1 MLRQCV
7 PPSLPPSLANRRSS
21 LWGHFF
27 FARSI
32 ALGTRFRH
40 RAIATAPPPLPC
52 RLASSAT
59 PTYLSRR
66 VNWTRCKATSCS
78 FRNSTRASMVATWPQ
93 ARKRRRGASPAPGTA
108 PGGAATRSAAGA
120 RRFSTGRTRSVRR
133 SSRSPKE
140 VGDARHASPRSSSSS
155 TPPCRCPVP
164 TPRRRGASRLLSA
177 YARSLWVWVR
187 KSHPSVWL
195 PVMGRLCHRRAA
207 SGPHGGGT
215 TRTTACC
222 TRRPPIQRPPSS
234 ITTRCLKGT
243 SSPTS

>member
-1 MLRQCV
+1 MLWPIGGCTHAFAEKALTNIVKMSLSDITDDIKGFGNVCHLRSH
-7 PPSLPPSLANRRSS
+7 PPSQIVAQASGVIFL
-21 LWGHFF
+21 

-108 PGGAATRSAAGA
+108 PCGAATPSAAGA
-120 RRFSTGRTRSVRR
+120 RRVSWGWSRSVRR
-133 SSRSPKE
+133 SSRSP
-140 VGDARHASPRSSSSS
+140 
-155 TPPCRCPVP
+155 
-164 TPRRRGASRLLSA
+164 
-177 YARSLWVWVR
+177 
-187 KSHPSVWL
+187 
-195 PVMGRLCHRRAA
+195 
-207 SGPHGGGT
+207 
-215 TRTTACC
+215 
-222 TRRPPIQRPPSS
+222 
-234 ITTRCLKGT
+234 
-243 SSPTS
+243 